1 MIDFSTNGAVHLA
14 SPRNEINLDINL
26 TSENELEV
34 EVDLNVKYKIT
45 KIIKEKSK
53 SPYDLE
59 IAHEFVD
66 MTNSISHREKSR

>member
-1 MIDFSTNGAVHLA
+1 MSQKWT
-14 SPRNEINLDINL
+14 
-26 TSENELEV
+26 
-34 EVDLNVKYKIT
+34 VDLNVKYKIT